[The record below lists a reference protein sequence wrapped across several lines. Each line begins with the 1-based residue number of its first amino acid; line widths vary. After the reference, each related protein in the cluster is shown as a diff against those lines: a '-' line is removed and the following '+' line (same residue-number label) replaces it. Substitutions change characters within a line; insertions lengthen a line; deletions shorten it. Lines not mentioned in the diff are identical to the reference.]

1 MRKSFVSLAGV
12 IWGRGRTGSRD
23 YSLLT
28 LRVVV
33 YVTPAGLMKGRVGD
47 LLAMFIVEWKKTLP
61 MVFLPH
67 KLKVEFRLYAID
79 FEQLDHNEY

>member
-33 YVTPAGLMKGRVGD
+33 YVTPAELIKGRVGD
-47 LLAMFIVEWKKTLP
+47 LFATFLLEEKKSLTI
-61 MVFLPH
+61 VFLT
-67 KLKVEFRLYAID
+67 
-79 FEQLDHNEY
+79 